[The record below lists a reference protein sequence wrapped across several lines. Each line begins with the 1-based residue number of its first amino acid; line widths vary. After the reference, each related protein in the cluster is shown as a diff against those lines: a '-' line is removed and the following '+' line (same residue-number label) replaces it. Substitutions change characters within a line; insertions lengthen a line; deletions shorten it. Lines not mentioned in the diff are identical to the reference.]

1 MTQDTMTL
9 PARAADAASA
19 RAEGEAVR
27 VAPYDPDNDVTAS
40 EPFDVMEFI
49 RLIHRERD
57 AS

>member
-1 MTQDTMTL
+1 MTQDTMTV
-9 PARAADAASA
+9 PMRAPGAASS
-19 RAEGEAVR
+19 RAEGETAR
-27 VAPYDPDNDVTAS
+27 AAPYDPDSDVTAS